1 MTVRNGCSP
10 LGLKGHKD
18 QRVRMACP
26 VPLARKDQQ
35 VRQVSPE
42 MTVRKAPQGQ
52 QAQQE
57 PMGSPEHPVLLAQR
71 VLPESQVLTEQQESK
86 ARLARQDC
94 RVRLVP
100 MAFKAPQG
108 RRVQQGL
115 KVRQV
120 STVQTA

>member
-1 MTVRNGCSP
+1 MVHSGCSP
-10 LGLKGHKD
+10 LGHKGRKD
-18 QRVRMACP
+18 PQGLMASL
-26 VPLARKDQQ
+26 VPLVHRDRQ
-35 VRQVSPE
+35 VRQVLPE

-71 VLPESQVLTEQQESK
+71 VLPDPQVLTEQQVSK
-86 ARLARQDC
+86 ALLARQDC
-94 RVRLVP
+94 RARLVP

-108 RRVQQGL
+108 RRGQRGL